1 MTFLTA
7 NKVAEQLHKNA
18 QAILKDIWKK
28 KKKTDS
34 RETGGNCLCCCHL
47 SKTVL
52 HLHQDIPVC
61 VCGDVKPNLRC

>member
-28 KKKTDS
+28 KKMTAE
-34 RETGGNCLCCCHL
+34 RQEG
-47 SKTVL
+47 
-52 HLHQDIPVC
+52 IVC
-61 VCGDVKPNLRC
+61 VAAILARLCSIYIRIFLFVSVET